1 MPNVTSYKV
10 VRPVSQIFNSD
21 PRPILLNLYN
31 ILSQNESKDKIK
43 QKRKQENNGNRKQ
56 GSRRKKC
63 KSTITYL
70 LNLLIASI
78 KKQKKT
84 KQNPQKTCALSFNEE
99 ENTGSIDSVDEL

>member
-43 QKRKQENNGNRKQ
+43 KKRKRKKRKQETREQN
-56 GSRRKKC
+56 KKC
-63 KSTITYL
+63 KSTITHL
-70 LNLLIASI
+70 LSLLIASI
-78 KKQKKT
+78 KKQKKRKHT
-84 KQNPQKTCALSFNEE
+84 PQKTCTLSFNEE
-99 ENTGSIDSVDEL
+99 ENMGSIDSIDEV

>member
-1 MPNVTSYKV
+1 MKKWTKS
-10 VRPVSQIFNSD
+10 S
-21 PRPILLNLYN
+21 
-31 ILSQNESKDKIK
+31 
-43 QKRKQENNGNRKQ
+43 RKENRKTMETKQ
-56 GSRRKKC
+56 GARRKKC